1 MKWKGCEK
9 KRSCRYLT
17 YSPGSCL
24 KELAKNTVNFRLAFP
39 PLPPGQGE
47 SHGPPLCQTLV
58 IFFRSYRHT
67 NPVNHKLHV
76 LYLLTLILLKWRIW
90 WAPNNAS
97 KWQMGFNSA
106 FKGTS
111 FSRHRNLVAVM
122 TRLVIRQFRNRGS
135 IPSKD
140 KGFSRLHSVQTSF
153 GAHRASIQRVPW
165 ANRPEHEADR
175 PSKVKNILTLS
186 CAFMTWC

>member
-76 LYLLTLILLKWRIW
+76 LYLLTLILLSGEYGEPLIMPANGRWDLIR
-90 WAPNNAS
+90 
-97 KWQMGFNSA
+97 GL
-106 FKGTS
+106 KG
-111 FSRHRNLVAVM
+111 
-122 TRLVIRQFRNRGS
+122 
-135 IPSKD
+135 
-140 KGFSRLHSVQTSF
+140 
-153 GAHRASIQRVPW
+153 
-165 ANRPEHEADR
+165 
-175 PSKVKNILTLS
+175 
-186 CAFMTWC
+186 